1 MTPKNIPEEIIQRHE
16 EEMWKKKMKKL
27 HPSFHFANIISLLM
41 CPKMYVR

>member
-27 HPSFHFANIISLLM
+27 LFYIHHSTLQTSFHF
-41 CPKMYVR
+41 